1 MYLRYLRG
9 ICILHVIPFY
19 FIIEQVMMEK
29 FKEMVM
35 VIWDAV
41 DKYYA
46 ESVRWPHY
54 EGNPKDLLNVVKQVN
69 FDISFYICCSARI
82 FTALQN
88 QN

>member
-1 MYLRYLRG
+1 
-9 ICILHVIPFY
+9 
-19 FIIEQVMMEK
+19 MEK

-69 FDISFYICCSARI
+69 FSI
-82 FTALQN
+82 FVLYLLFGKNLYTTQN
-88 QN
+88 N